1 MSSMHQFKSAVDNNL
16 FDAETFF
23 QLSNDLMI
31 VVDFDGKILH
41 LNNAWEKVFG
51 FDTEELLSHNLS
63 LIIDPEQDSKRR
75 TFYAELIAG
84 RTHGLDYT
92 EKMKDSSGKWHVIV
106 FNLIAN
112 PEEQRIYG
120 IGRDVTQQVDLMN
133 SIKENE
139 ERFKFLSDN
148 NQEAVLVSVGG
159 MIELYNKAFLKLSGY
174 TPAELDGMDDRNLLV
189 EEDRNSMLQRVA
201 SESEE
206 TYISKLVR
214 KNGDRVSIEVIPSNI
229 IYNRQK
235 ARLVLIRN
243 LDEAVQRE
251 EARQEV
257 ENRFNALYQNSSFG
271 ILVID
276 LEGNILN
283 ANDLI
288 IQQLGYSKEQLAE
301 KKVLELVYQDD
312 RESSFES
319 FTKLVNADS
328 STTTNELRLVKAEN
342 DSFWVRTACSR
353 VRVSPKEEVIMVL
366 LEDIDEEIRHKDEL
380 DEVERRFETVF
391 NSSPTGIVITK
402 NQSEIIH
409 CNPSFATMLGYKED
423 ELVGKSLLDFTH
435 EEDKAST
442 LKMQNLVNKN
452 KVDEFDVEK
461 RYIIKNNEVIWAK
474 TWVSVIERKGDE
486 VVKVAMVENI
496 TSRKET
502 EQKIE
507 QKSKELTAINQELEN
522 FAYVASHDLQE
533 PLRTIA
539 SFIQILDKRYGQT
552 LDEDGQ
558 QFMGFVVDGAKRM
571 QLLIRDLLE
580 YSRVNR
586 FNTDYEKVDLNEV
599 FETVNRVLKEKI
611 DDSDAVLLAEN
622 LPVIQGN
629 KIQLTQVFQNM
640 VDNAIKFRG
649 KSKPE
654 VTITV
659 EEQPGKWLICVKDNG
674 IGISPEYFQRIFVI
688 FQRLHT
694 REEYSGTGIGL
705 ALCKKIIERH
715 GGEIWVES
723 GKRKGTTFYFTI
735 RKNLIRAGSDH
746 S

>member
-461 RYIIKNNEVIWAK
+461 RYIIKNKEVIWAK

-502 EQKIE
+502 ERKIE
-507 QKSKELTAINQELEN
+507 QKNKELTAINQELEN

>member
-1 MSSMHQFKSAVDNNL
+1 
-16 FDAETFF
+16 
-23 QLSNDLMI
+23 
-31 VVDFDGKILH
+31 
-41 LNNAWEKVFG
+41 
-51 FDTEELLSHNLS
+51 
-63 LIIDPEQDSKRR
+63 
-75 TFYAELIAG
+75 
-84 RTHGLDYT
+84 
-92 EKMKDSSGKWHVIV
+92 
-106 FNLIAN
+106 
-112 PEEQRIYG
+112 
-120 IGRDVTQQVDLMN
+120 
-133 SIKENE
+133 
-139 ERFKFLSDN
+139 
-148 NQEAVLVSVGG
+148 
-159 MIELYNKAFLKLSGY
+159 
-174 TPAELDGMDDRNLLV
+174 
-189 EEDRNSMLQRVA
+189 
-201 SESEE
+201 
-206 TYISKLVR
+206 
-214 KNGDRVSIEVIPSNI
+214 
-229 IYNRQK
+229 
-235 ARLVLIRN
+235 
-243 LDEAVQRE
+243 
-251 EARQEV
+251 
-257 ENRFNALYQNSSFG
+257 
-271 ILVID
+271 
-276 LEGNILN
+276 
-283 ANDLI
+283 
-288 IQQLGYSKEQLAE
+288 
-301 KKVLELVYQDD
+301 
-312 RESSFES
+312 
-319 FTKLVNADS
+319 
-328 STTTNELRLVKAEN
+328 
-342 DSFWVRTACSR
+342 
-353 VRVSPKEEVIMVL
+353 
-366 LEDIDEEIRHKDEL
+366 
-380 DEVERRFETVF
+380 
-391 NSSPTGIVITK
+391 
-402 NQSEIIH
+402 
-409 CNPSFATMLGYKED
+409 
-423 ELVGKSLLDFTH
+423 
-435 EEDKAST
+435 
-442 LKMQNLVNKN
+442 
-452 KVDEFDVEK
+452 
-461 RYIIKNNEVIWAK
+461 
-474 TWVSVIERKGDE
+474 
-486 VVKVAMVENI
+486 
-496 TSRKET
+496 
-502 EQKIE
+502 
-507 QKSKELTAINQELEN
+507 
-522 FAYVASHDLQE
+522 LQE

>member
-31 VVDFDGKILH
+31 VVDFNGKILH

>member
-312 RESSFES
+312 RESLFES

-461 RYIIKNNEVIWAK
+461 RYIIKNKEVIWAK

-502 EQKIE
+502 ERKIE
-507 QKSKELTAINQELEN
+507 QKNKELTAINQELEN

-659 EEQPGKWLICVKDNG
+659 EEQLGKWLICVKDNG